1 MNTID
6 TVVPEM
12 NPALSESIVFAPIRT
27 GEEGEKIPIIPIN
40 AALSESI
47 VFSPIPPPPSSTTTT
62 TDNTNTTTTTET
74 TTDTETTTT
83 ATDNTN
89 DNKND
94 TEEKQEQQ
102 QEQQKQQE
110 NIENIENIE
119 NNNNNSSIS
128 SPNSIDGANKKDSIE
143 IEEDKE
149 HSIKRKDGS
158 LGDVVDNEKIIPNSL
173 DSDAPEETSNLN
185 KKSEINIKQVLKNPS
200 FDATNDNTIN
210 HNPQEVDNT
219 DNTDKP
225 TTPRQTTTTTTTTT
239 TTSTSTSN
247 KLPNNGDNTVSFD
260 EKFDPNVSHSNLNDD
275 YKASGSSDSPNRVRL
290 NTSQRLKMYKQK
302 SEKRLSHRPKSIK
315 LEHKKNV
322 LGEIIYKGHPSW
334 ALMLNIQTGIRNAVG
349 KSMGTEGGVNA
360 KTPQQ
365 YHTLRKP
372 SEFKRKEDFYVSPK
386 TQRFESAGTA
396 MTNAHSTGAFKFKD
410 YCPNAFRYLRYLFG
424 IDTADFMVSLCNTLK
439 NGENALRELPT
450 PGKSGSLFF
459 FSHDMKFIIKTI
471 PKDEAK
477 LLRDILPSYLEHIQS
492 NPNSLLPRFFGLYRV
507 KPHSGRQVRFVIMG
521 NLFPTKK
528 KIHERYD
535 LKGSVVGREASVDE
549 KKSDSVTF
557 KDIDFRNRKQKI
569 FLGPGKK
576 QSFIDQI
583 KRDCKLLQSL
593 NIMDYSLLIGIHYPH
608 RENEPPSPSLLRSTL
623 EDSSDFESPSM
634 EQSSAGQQQQQ
645 RGSGNY
651 DNSGAGR
658 DSTTGAAPKEND
670 EIYISAFQ
678 QDEGG
683 IKSQGGDAE
692 EHYFLGII
700 DILMLYSLRKKVEHT
715 YKTLK
720 FGAKQEISSV
730 SPDEYSERFQEF
742 LSTIIE

>member
-1 MNTID
+1 MSTID
-6 TVVPEM
+6 IVVPEM

-47 VFSPIPPPPSSTTTT
+47 VFSPIPPQSSSSPTTTTDTTTTTT
-62 TDNTNTTTTTET
+62 TDNTN
-74 TTDTETTTT
+74 DNKK
-83 ATDNTN
+83 DNTESVVV
-89 DNKND
+89 
-94 TEEKQEQQ
+94 TEEKQQEKQEKQQEQQ
-102 QEQQKQQE
+102 QEQQEQQQE
-110 NIENIENIE
+110 QQE
-119 NNNNNSSIS
+119 NNSSIS
-128 SPNSIDGANKKDSIE
+128 SPNSIDGANKKDSIQL
-143 IEEDKE
+143 EEDKE

-158 LGDVVDNEKIIPNSL
+158 LGDVVDNEKILPNSL

-210 HNPQEVDNT
+210 HNPQEVDP
-219 DNTDKP
+219 DNPDKP

-239 TTSTSTSN
+239 TTSTSN
-247 KLPNNGDNTVSFD
+247 KLANNNNGDNTVSFD
-260 EKFDPNVSHSNLNDD
+260 EKFDPNASHANLNDD
-275 YKASGSSDSPNRVRL
+275 FKASGSADSPNRVRL

-349 KSMGTEGGVNA
+349 KSMGTEGGANA
-360 KTPQQ
+360 KTPHPYQ
-365 YHTLRKP
+365 TLRKP
-372 SEFKRKEDFYVSPK
+372 NEFKRKEDFYASPK

-535 LKGSVVGREASVDE
+535 LKGSVVGREASLDE
-549 KKSDSVTF
+549 KKSESVTF

-569 FLGPGKK
+569 YLGPGKK

-634 EQSSAGQQQQQ
+634 EQSSGQHHHQ

-658 DSTTGAAPKEND
+658 ETTTSSVTTKEND

-683 IKSQGGDAE
+683 IKSQGSDTE

-715 YKTLK
+715 YKTIK

>member
-1 MNTID
+1 MSTVDI
-6 TVVPEM
+6 VVPEM
-12 NPALSESIVFAPIRT
+12 NPALSESIVFAPIKT

-47 VFSPIPPPPSSTTTT
+47 VFSPLPLSSETSTNTIDNTTDTTKDNTKDNT
-62 TDNTNTTTTTET
+62 TDNTTNNTK
-74 TTDTETTTT
+74 
-83 ATDNTN
+83 DNSI
-89 DNKND
+89 
-94 TEEKQEQQ
+94 EQEQ
-102 QEQQKQQE
+102 EQ
-110 NIENIENIE
+110 
-119 NNNNNSSIS
+119 NNSSPLQ
-128 SPNSIDGANKKDSIE
+128 SPNCIDGANKKDTIE
-143 IEEDKE
+143 LEEDKE

-200 FDATNDNTIN
+200 FDATNDNTVN
-210 HNPQEVDNT
+210 HIPQEVD
-219 DNTDKP
+219 TDKP
-225 TTPRQTTTTTTTTT
+225 TTPRPTTTTTTTT
-239 TTSTSTSN
+239 TTSTSN
-247 KLPNNGDNTVSFD
+247 KQSNNGDNTVSFD
-260 EKFDPNVSHSNLNDD
+260 EKFDPNSSHANDD
-275 YKASGSSDSPNRVRL
+275 FKASGSSDSPNRVRL

-349 KSMGTEGGVNA
+349 KSMGTEGVNP

-424 IDTADFMVSLCNTLK
+424 IDTAEFMVSLCNTLK

-569 FLGPGKK
+569 YLGPGKK

-593 NIMDYSLLIGIHYPH
+593 NIMDYSLLIGIHYPQ
-608 RENEPPSPSLLRSTL
+608 RENEPPSPSLLRPNL

-634 EQSSAGQQQQQ
+634 EQSSNQQ

-658 DSTTGAAPKEND
+658 ENNTNSSVKENE

-683 IKSQGGDAE
+683 IKSHGGDAE

-720 FGAKQEISSV
+720 FGTKQEISSV